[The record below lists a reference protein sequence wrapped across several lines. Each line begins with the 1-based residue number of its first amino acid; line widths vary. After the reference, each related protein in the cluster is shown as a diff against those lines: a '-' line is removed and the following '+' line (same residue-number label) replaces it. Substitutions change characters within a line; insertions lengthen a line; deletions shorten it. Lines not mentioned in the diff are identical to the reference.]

1 MKEKTKIKA
10 RYDGAAKL
18 FDFTRSG
25 DSRRWSASQKK
36 FFGQLKGKILYVG
49 IGTGQETVNF
59 PPGLDVVAID
69 ISEEMLKRAQ
79 ERISAYP
86 GKMESILMDAH
97 HTSFADNSFDMVL
110 TVCVLCSVEKPIAA
124 LEEMKRVLK
133 PGGKMLSFEHV
144 RSGNPLFAW
153 PLFLMNPIS
162 LKLMGTSMVRDTG
175 KNIAAAGFDL
185 INESNVYLDIVKM
198 FTSRKPPAEV

>member
-1 MKEKTKIKA
+1 M
-10 RYDGAAKL
+10 
-18 FDFTRSG
+18 
-25 DSRRWSASQKK
+25 
-36 FFGQLKGKILYVG
+36 
-49 IGTGQETVNF
+49 NF

-144 RSGNPLFAW
+144 RSGNPLFEW